1 MRVMTSTRLS
11 CPVTRYDRAPEG
23 YAESVAEWIA
33 NPHAYFVAFG
43 AEARAFQK
51 RHRSERLRTMTLVA
65 EAEKLTAFRPV
76 CLSLDDSSE
85 RVTSWA
91 EVFSVATS
99 RLVAACPETFAARFL
114 GYELPRMKNALGS
127 VAKSSAGDA

>member
-1 MRVMTSTRLS
+1 MHANRRMS

-65 EAEKLTAFRPV
+65 EECAQLEPSSGIFNMVRLSAQVLSSCFLSAIATA
-76 CLSLDDSSE
+76 S
-85 RVTSWA
+85 A
-91 EVFSVATS
+91 
-99 RLVAACPETFAARFL
+99 RLAAPSFW
-114 GYELPRMKNALGS
+114 
-127 VAKSSAGDA
+127 